1 MKPELF
7 HRVNDGGESAR
18 ARAEMSALGLSER
31 IRIRNL
37 HYAEVESEFRARGGT
52 HTPAI
57 WDGTRL
63 HEGADAV
70 IAFLRTRF

>member
-7 HRVNDGGESAR
+7 HAINDAGESAR
-18 ARAEMSALGLSER
+18 ARSEMTALGLEER

-37 HYAEVESEFRARGGT
+37 YYPEVEADFKARGGT
-52 HTPAI
+52 KTPAI
-57 WDGTRL
+57 WDGEKL

-70 IAFLRTRF
+70 IEFLRKM